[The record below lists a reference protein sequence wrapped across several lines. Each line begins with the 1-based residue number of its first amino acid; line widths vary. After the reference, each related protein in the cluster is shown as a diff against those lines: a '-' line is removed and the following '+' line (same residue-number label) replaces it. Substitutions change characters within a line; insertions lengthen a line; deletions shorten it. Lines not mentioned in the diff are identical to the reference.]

1 LWTCGHLCH
10 STADSILDLPLTEYQ
25 KQLAAYGEPLTDY
38 QLPLTAYMNMT
49 SDQSWRGLQRSGIL
63 FDLYKDLSMDLFIR
77 IYPVDM

>member
-1 LWTCGHLCH
+1 GHLCH
-10 STADSILDLPLTEYQ
+10 STADSILDLPQTAYQ

-38 QLPLTAYMNMT
+38 QLPLAAYMNMA